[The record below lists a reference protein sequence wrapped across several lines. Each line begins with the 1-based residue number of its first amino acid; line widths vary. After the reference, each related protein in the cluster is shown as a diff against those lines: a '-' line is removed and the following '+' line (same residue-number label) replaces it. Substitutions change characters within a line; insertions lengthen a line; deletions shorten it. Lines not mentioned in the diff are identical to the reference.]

1 MHAAGNGIWKAAQ
14 VFDRH
19 YFDFE
24 STDPNF
30 AVSKSQSEIQV
41 YGSTH
46 QFDILSNKC
55 SNIWKA
61 CQASSSFFYE
71 RLLNLR
77 LMPLAALKFV
87 HVLDM
92 TLVIYWKF

>member
-55 SNIWKA
+55 SNIWKG
-61 CQASSSFFYE
+61 SKYS
-71 RLLNLR
+71 L
-77 LMPLAALKFV
+77 
-87 HVLDM
+87 
-92 TLVIYWKF
+92 

>member
-41 YGSTH
+41 YGRHTSLI
-46 QFDILSNKC
+46 FRNKC
-55 SNIWKA
+55 SNI
-61 CQASSSFFYE
+61 
-71 RLLNLR
+71 
-77 LMPLAALKFV
+77 
-87 HVLDM
+87 
-92 TLVIYWKF
+92 